1 MSRVYLLQNCRSVLS
16 SVLGITSPSY
26 IVGLAYYELGST
38 TINVVMPA
46 TIPNNTALVITLY
59 TAYNPSFSQQYDATI
74 NIVGSGR
81 KNIKTIIWTTYEKTL
96 HFSSDLVNKQV
107 SYSGYNKNAVDKVAQ
122 NEFGKDA
129 DVIYSSYRSPVN
141 ITVFYSGKY

>member
-1 MSRVYLLQNCRSVLS
+1 MSTVYLLQNYRSVLS
-16 SVLGITSPSY
+16 SVLAITSPSY
-26 IVGLAYYELGST
+26 IIGLAYYELGST
-38 TINVVMPA
+38 TINVVMPE

-81 KNIKTIIWTTYEKTL
+81 KNIKTIIWATYEKTL

-141 ITVFYSGKY
+141 ISVFYSGKY